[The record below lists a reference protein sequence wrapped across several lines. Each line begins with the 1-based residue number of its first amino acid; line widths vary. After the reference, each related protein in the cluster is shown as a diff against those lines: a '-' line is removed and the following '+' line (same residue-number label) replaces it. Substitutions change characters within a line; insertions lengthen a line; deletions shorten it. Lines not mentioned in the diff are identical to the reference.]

1 MAKIEVKQVSLTR
14 GKQLLSYPDL
24 TIHAGKKTLIT
35 GDSGR
40 AASQDIITRLL
51 ETDKTIL
58 FIAHNLSAEIR
69 QLFDREIHL
78 D

>member
-14 GKQLLSYPDL
+14 GSIAENMTMFNPALNDQDLLRQTTDQVNL
-24 TIHAGKKTLIT
+24 
-35 GDSGR
+35 
-40 AASQDIITRLL
+40 
-51 ETDKTIL
+51 TDKTIM
-58 FIAHNLSAEIR
+58 FVAHNLSAEIR